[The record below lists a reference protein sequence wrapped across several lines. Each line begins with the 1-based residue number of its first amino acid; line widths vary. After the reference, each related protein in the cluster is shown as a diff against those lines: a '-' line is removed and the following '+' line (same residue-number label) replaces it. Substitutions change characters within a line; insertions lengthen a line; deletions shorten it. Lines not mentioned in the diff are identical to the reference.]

1 MNQVTDDTCHL
12 HAPVMQRQKHVTDN
26 IIVNMHEIK
35 EIQRFMQC
43 SY

>member
-1 MNQVTDDTCHL
+1 MIHVTFMPLSCKGK
-12 HAPVMQRQKHVTDN
+12 RYEKHVTDN
-26 IIVNMHEIK
+26 IIVNIHEIK